1 MEKDGKTWVVF
12 LLNEFG
18 EALAEK
24 GELEKKV
31 SRVITDKEIFT
42 PYARIVFKEKTTKL
56 SVIEGYFFVES
67 GLPENEYFKLA
78 RQPYIESVLH
88 TSSRRGFN
96 LQTIPNTEVAKL
108 KHSLQEMITS
118 DIELGMKVLVNTG
131 TYKGLKGEVV
141 GFTGDRV
148 KAFVYIELRTL
159 KAIRAIP
166 TYILDVREE
175 DADV

>member
-31 SRVITDKEIFT
+31 SRIITTKEIFS
-42 PYARIVFKEKTTKL
+42 PYARIIFKGKTTKL

-78 RQPYIESVLH
+78 QEPYIESVLH
-88 TSSRRGFN
+88 TSSRRGLN
-96 LQTIPNTEVAKL
+96 LQTIPNEDVNKL
-108 KHSLQEMITS
+108 KHSLKEMVTS
-118 DIELGMKVLVNTG
+118 DLELGMKVIVSSG
-131 TYKGLKGEVV
+131 TYKGVKGEVV
-141 GFTGDRV
+141 GFTEDRD